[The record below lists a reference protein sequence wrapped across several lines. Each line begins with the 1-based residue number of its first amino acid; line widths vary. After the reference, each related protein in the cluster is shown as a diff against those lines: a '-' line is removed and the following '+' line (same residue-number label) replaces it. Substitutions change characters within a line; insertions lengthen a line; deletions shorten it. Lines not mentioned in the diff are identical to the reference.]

1 MKQRVLLVTIFTV
14 PNFGSVL
21 QTYATQC
28 VIEQLG
34 YDCSVLNYDHNQG
47 EWAKEHGVKGISL
60 KNKIGLW
67 LGIKSNHRK
76 ANILKKFTRNNLH
89 LTKYYS
95 KFKDIQ
101 VAEGAFYDVYII
113 GSDQIWNTKYTNCD
127 PVFLLQFA
135 DASKKKISIASS
147 FACKELDEKYVGI
160 FKRELSNFSS
170 LSVRE
175 SYGLDILSQLGFK
188 NSKLVLDPTLLLSA
202 TQWDSLRTSKAK
214 SNKYILLYLLRYAFE
229 PCPYV
234 YDVLKYYKEKMQC
247 KIIALEGY
255 DGKDARVQE
264 LGIIDATESTI
275 PEFLDYFANASLVV
289 TSSFHGTAFALNYG
303 VPLLSITP
311 SNGDDRQSS
320 LLSQVGLEQCRLRV
334 NEEIAYANPFYDK
347 DQEQVSLEDL
357 RSNSLDWI
365 KHNLL

>member
-234 YDVLKYYKEKMQC
+234 
-247 KIIALEGY
+247 I
-255 DGKDARVQE
+255 
-264 LGIIDATESTI
+264 
-275 PEFLDYFANASLVV
+275 
-289 TSSFHGTAFALNYG
+289 
-303 VPLLSITP
+303 
-311 SNGDDRQSS
+311 
-320 LLSQVGLEQCRLRV
+320 
-334 NEEIAYANPFYDK
+334 
-347 DQEQVSLEDL
+347 
-357 RSNSLDWI
+357 
-365 KHNLL
+365 